1 MERKKTFNI
10 IGLFIAIFFCILAI
24 LNQFNVITLHNIF
37 NWVSY
42 VIAAVSLIISLLN
55 KVKFNQRITCLIISV
70 ITLILS
76 LITHFTI
83 RNYPGIYKFNMI
95 DGGIEITDYR
105 YKLRDKYY
113 NRHEIELVIPSKIM
127 GKEVKVI
134 GEMAFYGHEF
144 DSVIIPDTVEI
155 IKDSAFKNVRIKTLT
170 LSSNV
175 KIIGADAFNGCE
187 LDDLILPN
195 SLEEIGDH
203 AFSFNSWKYTV
214 DHINI
219 PKSVKKIGHSAFDYI
234 KVICLEGDSVISTG
248 KLPFYHDGNL
258 VYYDSIAYKLD
269 NIVYALHK
277 DKTATI
283 AYVNKDNKNFKFLEN
298 LTYNNEI
305 YTITSIGRESCSNI
319 KVEELI
325 IPSSIKTI
333 IYMAFRNNQELKN
346 IYIPSSV
353 TEMGNYVFFNCQNVT
368 ITIENLEN
376 LSKWSEG
383 WNNVDFDNKKLDY
396 INQSGE

>member
-1 MERKKTFNI
+1 MERKKIYNL
-10 IGLFIAIFFCILAI
+10 IGLFIAIFFCTLAI
-24 LNQFNVITLHNIF
+24 LNQFNIIALHNIF
-37 NWVSY
+37 NWISY
-42 VIAAVSLIISLLN
+42 VIAAVALIISLLN
-55 KVKFNQRITCLIISV
+55 KVKFKQRITCLIISV

-83 RNYPGIYKFNMI
+83 RNYPGIYSFKII
-95 DGGIEITDYR
+95 DDGIEITDYR
-105 YKLRDKYY
+105 YKLRDKFY
-113 NRHEIELVIPSKIM
+113 NRHETELVIPSKIM

-134 GEMAFYGHEF
+134 GKKAFYGHEF

-155 IKDSAFKNVRIKTLT
+155 IESYAFTGARIKTLT
-170 LSSNV
+170 LSNNV
-175 KIIGADAFNGCE
+175 KIIGESAFLYCE
-187 LDDLILPN
+187 LNDLILPN
-195 SLEEIGDH
+195 SLEEIGDY
-203 AFSFNSWKYTV
+203 AFSFNSWNYTV
-214 DHINI
+214 DHINV
-219 PKSVKKIGHSAFDYI
+219 PKSVKKIGHSVFDYI
-234 KVICLEGDSVISTG
+234 EVICLEGDSVINTG
-248 KLPFYHDGNL
+248 KLPFYHAGNL
-258 VYYDSIAYKLD
+258 VYYESIAYKFD

-283 AYVNKDNKNFKFLEN
+283 AYVNKDNKNFKILEN
-298 LTYNNEI
+298 LTYNNEV

-333 IYMAFRNNQELKN
+333 GYMAFRNNQELKN

-383 WNNVDFDNKKLDY
+383 WNNVDYNNKKLDY